1 MGWRSSPR
9 TTLKAPMVSS
19 VRALCAQ
26 PNAAITTSRSETPSL
41 ARRFFRR
48 PHAWDAHIGC
58 GPGTGDLRSRRI
70 GCGDSYRL
78 GSRCDGT
85 CCRTECSQTIRGDG
99 RQASVSAVKSKGFAM
114 TTSQP
119 AARAA
124 SCSRGKAWAV
134 ARSQLLLPV
143 SDNYFC
149 RRRGSKGVSPT
160 TWRHSVVVVGRSV
173 AVTCSAGAPTGAEA
187 PAAIPGT

>member
-1 MGWRSSPR
+1 MNQLPISNRVAIVAALVEGNSIRSTARMTAVSK
-9 TTLKAPMVSS
+9 TTILK
-19 VRALCAQ
+19 L
-26 PNAAITTSRSETPSL
+26 L
-41 ARRFFRR
+41 A
-48 PHAWDAHIGC
+48 
-58 GPGTGDLRSRRI
+58 DL
-70 GCGDSYRL
+70 G
-78 GSRCDGT
+78 
-85 CCRTECSQTIRGDG
+85 TECAAFHNATVRNIRAQRIQCDEIWQFVGAK
-99 RQASVSAVKSKGFAM
+99 QKNA
-114 TTSQP
+114 TT
-119 AARAA
+119 
-124 SCSRGKAWAV
+124 